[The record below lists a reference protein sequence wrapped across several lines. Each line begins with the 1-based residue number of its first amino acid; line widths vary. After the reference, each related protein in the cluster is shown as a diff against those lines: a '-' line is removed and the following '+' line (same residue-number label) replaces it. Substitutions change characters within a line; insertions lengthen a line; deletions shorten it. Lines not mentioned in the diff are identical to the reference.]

1 MSTPKTKKIRVVKGY
16 ARYADEPLMTAAS
29 TAVDGL
35 DGNDDV
41 PTPPVPAAVLRTAVI
56 TLGQLIGANDG
67 GKKAVANKN
76 KQRQI
81 VVKMME
87 QDAHHVEQ
95 VANNDPAIIAKAGFQ
110 TISAKTPPQQLAQPK
125 IEKIVPGL
133 IGQMLVSVTPD
144 AKARMF
150 EIHYGVT
157 GPGGAL
163 PTTWTTVAFAKA
175 RPATAVNGLTP
186 GTSYTFQVRAF
197 GTLGYTD
204 YSDAVIKIAT

>member
-1 MSTPKTKKIRVVKGY
+1 MSTLKQKKIRVVKGY
-16 ARYADEPLMTAAS
+16 GRYADQPLMTAAS
-29 TAVDGL
+29 AAVEGL
-35 DGNDDV
+35 EGNNDV
-41 PTPPVPAAVLRTAVI
+41 PNPPVPAADLKAAVI
-56 TLGQLIGANDG
+56 KLGQLIGANDG
-67 GKKAVANKN
+67 GKKAVTAKN
-76 KQRQI
+76 KQHQI

-87 QDAHHVEQ
+87 QDAHYVEQ

-125 IEKIVPGL
+125 IEKIVPGMT
-133 IGQMLVSVTPD
+133 GQMLVSVTPD
-144 AKARMF
+144 QKARMF
-150 EIHYGVT
+150 EIQHGVT

-163 PTTWTTVAFAKA
+163 PTSWTTLAFAKA